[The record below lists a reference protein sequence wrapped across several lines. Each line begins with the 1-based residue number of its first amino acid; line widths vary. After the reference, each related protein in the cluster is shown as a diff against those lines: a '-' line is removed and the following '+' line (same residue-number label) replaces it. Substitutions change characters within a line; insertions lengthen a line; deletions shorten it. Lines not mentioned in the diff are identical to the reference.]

1 MLIFIKMKKEIFQ
14 QIEIPKGV
22 EINIDKN
29 KLIVK
34 GEKGENEREFKIG
47 KLDFQKKD
55 NLIILGHKKATK
67 NEKKMI
73 NTIASHIRNMIK
85 GIKENFEYKLKI
97 CSSHFPMTVDLQ
109 DNEATVK
116 NFLGEK
122 IPRKV
127 KIPKNVEVDIQ
138 SGVITITSN
147 DKESAGQA
155 AANFEKATK
164 IRNKDR
170 RIFQDGIFITNKAG
184 REM

>member
-1 MLIFIKMKKEIFQ
+1 MHIFTKMRKEIIQ
-14 QIEIPKGV
+14 QIEIPEGV
-22 EINIDKN
+22 EANLEGN

-55 NLIILGHKKATK
+55 NLIIIGHKKATK
-67 NEKKMI
+67 NEKKLI
-73 NTIASHIRNMIK
+73 NTISAHIRNMLK
-85 GIKENFEYKLKI
+85 GIGEGFEYKLKI
-97 CSSHFPMTVDLQ
+97 CSSHFPFTVDIQ
-109 DNEATVK
+109 GKEATVK

-127 KIPKNVEVDIQ
+127 KIPEGAEVNIQGDI
-138 SGVITITSN
+138 ITINSN

-155 AANFEKATK
+155 AANFERSTK